1 MDFALT
7 EAQHDLAGLTR
18 RIATDTTTNAAAQPH
33 GNGGFDATL
42 WGRLAEAGIIDAGLP
57 SHVGGGGFGLLEQCS
72 VLIELGGAA
81 ADVPFAGCV
90 TAAASA
96 LAEYGGPEH
105 TEQWLL
111 PVIRGQRVLSPVVA
125 DAAAPCGFT
134 AEAADGGWRLNGS
147 QTAVGAAA
155 VADGF
160 LLQAD
165 TPDGPAVFLVAHD
178 TPGFDV
184 TAQSAVDHADTGHV
198 EAKDVVLAES
208 AVLGRLGGDT
218 AERLRQ
224 RATVGHCAHQLGVLE
239 HALHLTAEHART
251 RTQFDHVLGSF
262 QAVRQRLADAY
273 IDVEAVRLSLWQAA
287 AALADE
293 QPAAEQV
300 ATAKFWASEAG
311 HRVAHSAVHIHGGV
325 GIDIDYPLHRYFVA
339 AKRTEFALGGATAQ
353 LRALGDVLAGA

>member
-7 EAQHDLAGLTR
+7 EAQHDLAGLTH
-18 RIATDTTTNAAAQPH
+18 RIVTDAAENATAEPH
-33 GNGGFDATL
+33 GSGGLDRTL
-42 WGRLAEAGIIDAGLP
+42 WSKLASAGILDAGLP
-57 SHVGGGGFGLLEQCS
+57 SSVGGGGFGLLEQCS

-81 ADVPFAGCV
+81 AQVPFASCI

-96 LAEYGGPEH
+96 LAECGSAEH

-111 PVIRGQRVLSPVVA
+111 PVIRGKRLLTAVVP
-125 DAAAPCGFT
+125 DAATQCGFT
-134 AEAADGGWRLNGS
+134 AEPADGGWRLRGS

-155 VADGF
+155 FADGF
-160 LLQAD
+160 LLAAD
-165 TPDGPAVFLVAHD
+165 TPDGPGVFLVARD
-178 TPGFDV
+178 TPGFEI
-184 TAQSAVDHADTGHV
+184 TEQSVVDSADAGLV
-198 EAKDVVLAES
+198 EAKDVLLAQQDLLEQP
-208 AVLGRLGGDT
+208 GGDL

-224 RATVGHCAHQLGVLE
+224 RATVGYCAYQLGVLRQ
-239 HALHLTAEHART
+239 ALHLTAEHANT

-287 AALADE
+287 AQLASGK
-293 QPAAEQV
+293 PAAEQV

-325 GIDIDYPLHRYFVA
+325 GIDVDYPLHRYFVA

-353 LRALGDVLAGA
+353 LRALGEILA